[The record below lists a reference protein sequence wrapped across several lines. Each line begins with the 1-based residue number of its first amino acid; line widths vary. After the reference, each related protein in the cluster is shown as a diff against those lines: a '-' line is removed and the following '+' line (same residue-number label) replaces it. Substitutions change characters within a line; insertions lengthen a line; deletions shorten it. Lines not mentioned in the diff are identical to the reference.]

1 MSYTEFLIPSVE
13 KSLTVG
19 RRSAGFRGGKK
30 GRRVWTGTW
39 LGSNRVTALERRG
52 LTNCSCCASFGR
64 DVAKSLNLVLL
75 KVSISLGFQSEQD
88 AARQLPCLLASLCFR
103 VFSQLVS
110 LSLRLRNG
118 VKYCKVLRLPE
129 VSKSTLFLIFLS
141 AAAV

>member
-1 MSYTEFLIPSVE
+1 MLA
-13 KSLTVG
+13 
-19 RRSAGFRGGKK
+19 AGGGKK

-39 LGSNRVTALERRG
+39 LGSNGVTALERRG
-52 LTNCSCCASFGR
+52 VTNCSCRASFGR
-64 DVAKSLNLVLL
+64 DVAKSLNLLL
-75 KVSISLGFQSEQD
+75 LQVSICLGFLSEQD
-88 AARQLPCLLASLCFR
+88 AARQLPCLLASLCLR

-129 VSKSTLFLIFLS
+129 VSKSTLFLTFLS